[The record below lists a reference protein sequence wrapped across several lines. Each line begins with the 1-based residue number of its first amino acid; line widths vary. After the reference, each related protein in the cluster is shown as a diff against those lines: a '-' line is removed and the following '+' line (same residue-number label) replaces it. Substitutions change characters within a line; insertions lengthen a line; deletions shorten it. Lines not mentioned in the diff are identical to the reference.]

1 MLKCECQ
8 KTLFAPVSDDHVDKI
23 REAERHL
30 KRLLGG
36 TLGLEIDDG
45 EVVLVLDMND
55 HHLELGRARVSPPY
69 DNDPPY
75 DHDA

>member
-8 KTLFAPVSDDHVDKI
+8 KSLFAPVSQDHADACLEASKHLRKI
-23 REAERHL
+23 
-30 KRLLGG
+30 LGG

-55 HHLELGRARVSPPY
+55 HHLELGRARVSPRY